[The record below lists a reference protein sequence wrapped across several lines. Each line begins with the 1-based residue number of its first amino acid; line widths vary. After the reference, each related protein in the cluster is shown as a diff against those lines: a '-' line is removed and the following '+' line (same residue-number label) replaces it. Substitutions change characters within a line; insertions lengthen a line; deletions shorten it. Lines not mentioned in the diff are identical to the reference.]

1 MRICRFS
8 AFTSRRDVSQC
19 ETPRPVMATKA
30 ASADP
35 RRLCRGTGREGQG
48 RAELALLLV
57 TRIDRLARSIKDLQ
71 DIVAELRAKGVALRA
86 TEQPID
92 ADAVRRLKAEGMGA
106 AAIARHLG
114 IGRASVYRLLAA
126 LAIEAP

>member
-1 MRICRFS
+1 M
-8 AFTSRRDVSQC
+8 
-19 ETPRPVMATKA
+19 P
-30 ASADP
+30 
-35 RRLCRGTGREGQG
+35 
-48 RAELALLLV
+48 LV

-71 DIVAELRAKGVALRA
+71 DIVAELRAKGVALHA
-86 TEQPID
+86 TDLPIDTGSAAATARGIYKGRKPRID
-92 ADAVRRLKAEGMGA
+92 ADTVRRLKADGMGA

>member
-1 MRICRFS
+1 
-8 AFTSRRDVSQC
+8 
-19 ETPRPVMATKA
+19 MATKA

-48 RAELALLLV
+48 R
-57 TRIDRLARSIKDLQ
+57 
-71 DIVAELRAKGVALRA
+71 AELRAKGVALRA